1 MLADMLRFIM
11 TAGQVGD
18 CTQAQALLAG
28 QEGCY
33 CRQGL

>member
-1 MLADMLRFIM
+1 MLADTLRFIM
-11 TAGQVGD
+11 TAWQAGD
-18 CTQAQALLAG
+18 FTQAQALLAG